1 MLLGL
6 VVRLYRYIS
15 AVGLSSAMS
24 IYDVSCVSKT
34 FFAADGEKVVERC
47 TIKNYTPYPSH
58 YIYVQPFSC
67 QRKQSKRCNTAQS
80 LRGAGSGTQPP
91 ACAGRQCLLQAH
103 PSRIDGTSLFY
114 IRISGLRIRQNGASL
129 VFLFAPMI
137 FLLAGLSLVLWCF
150 LGRPLEPWTVVDRM
164 VDSAMCGARCRSQ
177 PVTGRRDA

>member
-1 MLLGL
+1 MMRVLG
-6 VVRLYRYIS
+6 VVR
-15 AVGLSSAMS
+15 VGCSVILVYFGSRVIVCDVS

-91 ACAGRQCLLQAH
+91 ACTGKAVLAASASFAH
-103 PSRIDGTSLFY
+103 
-114 IRISGLRIRQNGASL
+114 
-129 VFLFAPMI
+129 
-137 FLLAGLSLVLWCF
+137 
-150 LGRPLEPWTVVDRM
+150 
-164 VDSAMCGARCRSQ
+164 
-177 PVTGRRDA
+177 